1 MTGLQVAAGGGGLA
15 GLGLALLVAWWVPA
29 RPDLGDALARLS
41 HPRDVGRLNAAPV
54 VARRDRVGLWVA
66 RTVPARWATW
76 GPAPTAD
83 LAVLRMPLPR
93 FYGEKARL
101 AAAALVVPPLWAA
114 FAAAVGLGPPLLVPA
129 GASLGLAVVA
139 WFAPDL
145 RVREAARTERAAFV
159 VAVGAWADLVALER
173 IGGSATRQAMENAA
187 AVGDGPAFA
196 RLREVLR
203 FSSHDRTPA
212 WDALAALGRD
222 LAVPQLVELAETL
235 RLAGEEGA
243 QIVTMLRARSA
254 SIREA
259 TLTGQIRRAGQVG
272 ERLILPTFALAALF
286 MVFVT
291 VPALLRL
298 LAAG

>member
-1 MTGLQVAAGGGGLA
+1 MTGLQAAVSGGALI
-15 GLGLALLVAWWVPA
+15 GLGVALLVAWWVPA

-41 HPRDVGRLNAAPV
+41 HPVDVGRAAPVPV

-76 GPAPTAD
+76 GAAPTAD
-83 LAVLRMPLPR
+83 LAVLRMPLAR

-101 AAAALVVPPLWAA
+101 AGAALVAPPLWAG
-114 FAAAVGLGPPLLVPA
+114 FAAAVGLAPPLVVPVA
-129 GASLGLAVVA
+129 ASLVLAVA
-139 WFAPDL
+139 GCFAPDL
-145 RVREAARTERAAFV
+145 RVRESARTERAAFV

-173 IGGSATRQAMENAA
+173 LGGSATRQAMENAA
-187 AVGDGPAFA
+187 AIGEGPAFA

-212 WDALAALGRD
+212 WDALAALGQD
-222 LAVPQLVELAETL
+222 LAVPQVVELAETM
-235 RLAGEEGA
+235 RLGGQEGA

-254 SIREA
+254 SIRES
-259 TLTGQIRRAGQVG
+259 TLTAQIRRAGQVG
-272 ERLILPTFALAALF
+272 ERLVVPTFVLAALF
-286 MVFVT
+286 VVFVT

>member
-1 MTGLQVAAGGGGLA
+1 MTGLQAAVLGGALT
-15 GLGLALLVAWWVPA
+15 GLGLALLGSWWVPA

-41 HPRDVGRLNAAPV
+41 HPSDVARAAPV
-54 VARRDRVGLWVA
+54 PVLARRDRVGLWVA
-66 RTVPARWATW
+66 RMLPARWATW

-83 LAVLRMPLPR
+83 LAVLRMPLSR
-93 FYGEKARL
+93 FCGEKARL
-101 AAAALVVPPLWAA
+101 AVIGAVAPPVWAV
-114 FAAAVGLGPPLLVPA
+114 FAAAVGVAPPLLVPV
-129 GASLGLAVVA
+129 GASLVVAVAA

-173 IGGSATRQAMENAA
+173 LGGSATRQAMEKAA
-187 AVGDGPAFA
+187 AIGEGPAFA

-212 WDALAALGRD
+212 WDALAALGQD
-222 LAVPQLVELAETL
+222 LAVPQVVELAETM
-235 RLAGEEGA
+235 RLGGQEGA

-254 SIREA
+254 SIRES
-259 TLTGQIRRAGQVG
+259 TLTAQIRRAGQVG
-272 ERLILPTFALAALF
+272 ERLVVPTFVLAALF
-286 MVFVT
+286 VVFVT